1 VEASSGTASAARRVA
16 EHILTVDLGTSGP
29 KVALFTPAGE
39 FVDGEF
45 EPVELLLSPGGGAE
59 QRPADWW
66 SGIVAGTRRLLER
79 APVPVESIVAVS
91 VTSQWS
97 GTVPVDRDG
106 NPLHDAIIWM
116 DSRGAR
122 QVRTL
127 VGGRVKVAGY
137 DPRKLRTFIRLTGG
151 APAHSGKDP
160 IAHILW
166 LQSERPDIARATWK
180 YLEPKDWLN
189 LKLTGRAAATF
200 DSIVVHWLTD
210 NRDLSR
216 IAYAPELLALSGIDR
231 DQLPDLIAA
240 TDVLAPLRADA
251 ANELGVPAGIPV
263 VGGTP
268 DLQSAAVGSGAVR
281 DFEGHIYL
289 GTSSWLTCHV
299 PFKKTDVLRG
309 VASLPS
315 PLPGKYYV
323 ADEQETAGACLNYLR
338 DRVFFPDD
346 GLATWPP
353 PPDVYRRFDEL
364 AATVPA
370 GSHGVIFTPWLNG
383 ERTPVDDHTVR
394 AAWVNQ
400 SLSTTRADLVRATLE
415 GVAFNSRWLLGAVE
429 RFVGRRFDWL
439 NAIGGGAA
447 SDLWCQIHADVLDRP
462 IRQVEHP
469 IRANARGAALIGGLA
484 LGRIS
489 VDDIGRRVNVTQTF
503 APQATHRAVYDE
515 LFREFRAVYKQN
527 RAMYRRLNGD
537 HE

>member
-1 VEASSGTASAARRVA
+1 VPESPGDRA
-16 EHILTVDLGTSGP
+16 EYIFTIDLGTSGP
-29 KVALFTPAGE
+29 KVALFTPLGE

-66 SGIVAGTRRLLER
+66 SGVVAGTRRLLVR
-79 APVPVESIVAVS
+79 ASVRADDIVAVS

-106 NPLHDAIIWM
+106 TPLHDAIIWM
-116 DSRGAR
+116 DSRGAPQIR
-122 QVRTL
+122 AL
-127 VGGRVKVAGY
+127 VGGRIKVAGY
-137 DPRKLRTFIRLTGG
+137 EPRRLRTFIRLTGG

-166 LQSERPDIARATWK
+166 LQSERPDVARATFK

-189 LKLTGRAAATF
+189 LKLTGRPAATF

-210 NRDLSR
+210 NRDLTR
-216 IAYAPELLALSGIDR
+216 IDYVPELLALAGIDR
-231 DQLPDLIAA
+231 AQLPDLIAA
-240 TDVLAPLRADA
+240 TDVLAPLSATA
-251 ANELGVPAGIPV
+251 AAELGLPAGIPV

-268 DLQSAAVGSGAVR
+268 DVQSAAVGSGAVR
-281 DFEGHIYL
+281 DFEGHVYL

-299 PFKKTDVLRG
+299 PFKKTDVLSG

-315 PLPGKYYV
+315 PLPGKYFV
-323 ADEQETAGACLNYLR
+323 ADEQETAGACLTYLR

-346 GLATWPP
+346 GLGTGPP
-353 PPDVYRRFDEL
+353 PADVYRRFDAL
-364 AATVPA
+364 AATAPA
-370 GSHGVIFTPWLNG
+370 GSNRVIFTPWLNG

-394 AAWVNQ
+394 AAWMNQ

-415 GVAFNSRWLLGAVE
+415 GVAFNSRWLLGVVE
-429 RFVGRRFDWL
+429 KFVRRKFDGL

-447 SDLWCQIHADVLDRP
+447 SPLWCQIHADVLDRP

-469 IRANARGAALIGGLA
+469 IRANARGAALIGALA
-484 LGRIS
+484 LKRIA
-489 VDDIGRRVNVTQTF
+489 VDDIARGVAITETF
-503 APQATHRAVYDE
+503 VPQPEHRAIYDE
-515 LFREFRAVYKQN
+515 LYREFRATYKHN
-527 RAMYRRLNGD
+527 RAMYRSLNGKGA
-537 HE
+537 

>member
-1 VEASSGTASAARRVA
+1 MTASLTDPI
-16 EHILTVDLGTSGP
+16 EHILTIDLGTSGP

-45 EPVELLLSPGGGAE
+45 EAVALQLSPGGGAE
-59 QRPADWW
+59 QRPGDWW
-66 SGIVAGTRRLLER
+66 AGIVASTRRLLER
-79 APVPVESIVAVS
+79 SPAAADTIVGVS
-91 VTSQWS
+91 VTAQWS

-106 NPLHDAIIWM
+106 EPLRDAIIWM
-116 DSRGAR
+116 DSRGAK
-122 QVRTL
+122 QIEDL

-151 APAHSGKDP
+151 APAHSGKDS

-166 LQSERPDIARATWK
+166 LQAERPDIARATWK

-189 LKLTGRAAATF
+189 LKLTGRAAATY

-210 NRDLSR
+210 NRDLAR
-216 IAYAPELLALSGIDR
+216 IAYAPELLALAGIER
-231 DQLPDLIAA
+231 AQLPDLIGA
-240 TDVLAPLRADA
+240 TDVLAPLGAAA
-251 ANELGVPAGIPV
+251 ANELGIPAGVPV

-268 DLQSAAVGSGAVR
+268 DLQSAAVGSGAVA
-281 DFEGHIYL
+281 DFEGHVYL

-299 PFKKTDVLRG
+299 PFKKTDVLHG

-346 GLATWPP
+346 GLGSGPP
-353 PPDVYRRFDEL
+353 PADVYRRFDAL

-370 GSHGVIFTPWLNG
+370 GSHNVIFTPWLNG

-394 AAWVNQ
+394 AAWMNQ
-400 SLSTTRADLVRATLE
+400 SLSTTRADLVRSTLE
-415 GVAFNSRWLLGAVE
+415 GVAYNSRWLLGVVE
-429 RFVGRRFDWL
+429 KFIGRRFEGL
-439 NAIGGGAA
+439 NAIGGGAP

-484 LGRIS
+484 LQRIT
-489 VDDIGRRVNVTQTF
+489 VADIGRRVTVTQTYL
-503 APQATHRAVYDE
+503 PQPENRAVYDD
-515 LFREFRAVYKQN
+515 LFREFRATYKHN
-527 RAMYRRLNGD
+527 RSMYKRLNS
-537 HE
+537 ERS